1 MTKQEFEKRKNELKE
16 RLQNAKDEELEEI
29 RSAIEELEKAEI
41 VDEPEDNQE
50 EKQEEQEKE
59 EKVDERSLLKGAV
72 ENLEKRNLL
81 TAKVIEKPG
90 KNKEERK
97 MEEDNK
103 VIESAAKE
111 LRAGNVVKFSMKNKE
126 ERSVTVSGGTLL
138 VPGRTKTQIAES
150 FDRPS
155 AMADKLN
162 IVPLNGGES
171 YSVAFEKDG
180 GEGGYTVEGGNYQD
194 IDPEF
199 DHVSTGR
206 AKVTAYA
213 EITEEVEKLPD
224 ADYVSRVGKAVEKAI
239 KKKIGAQAVAGPG
252 TDNTIRGIYNAD
264 VKVLDG
270 NGDIEIASIDQD
282 TLNTIVFGFGG
293 EEAVED
299 EQTLILNKKDL
310 EAFSKVKNN
319 HGDFVYKITKGK
331 GEGRISY
338 SNGGADVPYIINSA
352 CTALSATSTEAGAK
366 TMIYGSL
373 TDYEFPVFSDIETKM
388 SEDYKFKQ
396 GMKAFKASC
405 IVGGTVSK
413 FNGFSRIKKAATV

>member
-1 MTKQEFEKRKNELKE
+1 MTRAEFEKRKAELKE
-16 RLQNAKDEELEEI
+16 KLANAKDEELEEI
-29 RSAIEELEKAEI
+29 RKEVEELENAEI
-41 VDEPEDNQE
+41 IEDKQPEE
-50 EKQEEQEKE
+50 GEKE
-59 EKVDERSLLKGAV
+59 EKIDERNLLKGAV
-72 ENLEKRNLL
+72 DRLEERKIDISK
-81 TAKVIEKPG
+81 AKEIKKPIE
-90 KNKEERK
+90 EERK
-97 MEEDNK
+97 MEKDNE
-103 VIESAAKE
+103 VIENAAKE
-111 LRAGNVVKFSMKNKE
+111 LRAGNIVKFSIKNKE

-150 FDRPS
+150 FDKPS

-162 IVPLNGGES
+162 VVPLNGGES

-180 GEGGYTVEGGNYQD
+180 GEGGYTVEGGNYID

-239 KKKIGAQAVAGPG
+239 KKKIGAQSVAGPG

-264 VKVLDG
+264 TKVLDG
-270 NGDIEIASIDQD
+270 NGDIEIETIDQD

-293 EEAVED
+293 EEDVED

-352 CTALSATSTEAGAK
+352 CTALSNANTTAGAK

-405 IVGGTVSK
+405 IVDGTVSK
-413 FNGFSRIKKAATV
+413 FNGFSRILKKEAGV

>member
-1 MTKQEFEKRKNELKE
+1 MTREEFKKRKAELKE
-16 RLQNAKDEELEEI
+16 RLNNAKDEELEEV
-29 RSAIEELEKAEI
+29 RKEIEELEKAEI
-41 VDEPEDNQE
+41 IE
-50 EKQEEQEKE
+50 EKQEEKE
-59 EKVDERSLLKGAV
+59 ELIDERSLLKGAV
-72 ENLEKRNLL
+72 ERLEERKNNLNE
-81 TAKVIEKPG
+81 AKVIERPG
-90 KNKEERK
+90 KKEEERK
-97 MEEDNK
+97 MEEENK

-111 LRAGNVVKFSMKNKE
+111 LRAGNTVKFSMRNKE
-126 ERSVTVSGGTLL
+126 ERSVMVSGGTLL
-138 VPGRTKTQIAES
+138 VPGKTKTQIAES

-162 IVPLNGGES
+162 TVPLNGGES
-171 YSVAFEKDG
+171 YSVAFEKKG
-180 GEGGYTVEGGNYQD
+180 NEGGYTVEGGEYHD

-206 AKVTAYA
+206 AKITAYA
-213 EITEEVEKLPD
+213 EVTEEVEKLPD
-224 ADYVSRVGKAVEKAI
+224 ADYVSRVGQAVEKAL
-239 KKKIGAQAVAGPG
+239 KKKIGAQAVAGTG
-252 TDNTIRGIYNAD
+252 SENTIRGIYNAD
-264 VKVLDG
+264 AKVLDG
-270 NGDIEIASIDQD
+270 SGDIEIETIDQD

-299 EQTLILNKKDL
+299 EQSLILSKKDL

-352 CTALSATSTEAGAK
+352 CTSLSNAETAEGAK

-373 TDYEFPVFSDIETKM
+373 TDYEFPVFSDIETRM

-413 FNGFSRIKKAATV
+413 FNGFSRIVKKAASV

>member
-1 MTKQEFEKRKNELKE
+1 MTREEFEKRKAELKE
-16 RLQNAKDEELEEI
+16 KLNNAKDEELEEI
-29 RSAIEELEKAEI
+29 RKEIEELENAEI
-41 VDEPEDNQE
+41 VEEKPEEKPEEQE
-50 EKQEEQEKE
+50 EKKT
-59 EKVDERSLLKGAV
+59 DERSLLKGAV
-72 ENLEKRNLL
+72 GRLEERKIDLNK
-81 TAKVIEKPG
+81 AKVIEKPG
-90 KNKEERK
+90 ENKEERK
-97 MEEDNK
+97 MEEENK

-111 LRAGNVVKFSMKNKE
+111 LRAGNTVKFSMKNKE
-126 ERSVTVSGGTLL
+126 ERSVMVSGGTLL

-162 IVPLNGGES
+162 TVPLNGGES
-171 YSVAFEKDG
+171 YSVAFEKG
-180 GEGGYTVEGGNYQD
+180 GNEGGYTVEGGEYHD

-206 AKVTAYA
+206 AKITAYA

-224 ADYVSRVGKAVEKAI
+224 ADYVSRVGQAVEKAL
-239 KKKIGAQAVAGPG
+239 KKKIGAQAVAGTG
-252 TDNTIRGIYNAD
+252 SENTIRGIYNAD
-264 VKVLDG
+264 AKVLDG
-270 NGDIEIASIDQD
+270 KGDIQIASIDQD

-299 EQTLILNKKDL
+299 EQSLILSKKDL

-319 HGDFVYKITKGK
+319 HGEFVYKITKGK

-352 CTALSATSTEAGAK
+352 CTALSNAETAEGAK

-373 TDYEFPVFSDIETKM
+373 SDYEFPVFSDIETKM

-413 FNGFSRIKKAATV
+413 FNGFSRIIKAAAGV

>member
-1 MTKQEFEKRKNELKE
+1 MTKQEFEKRKSELKE
-16 RLQNAKDEELEEI
+16 KLQNAKDEELEEI

-41 VDEPEDNQE
+41 VEEPEDKEDNQE
-50 EKQEEQEKE
+50 GKE

-72 ENLEKRNLL
+72 ENLEKRDFSK
-81 TAKVIEKPG
+81 AKVIEKPE

-103 VIESAAKE
+103 VIEDAAKE
-111 LRAGNVVKFSMKNKE
+111 LRAGNTVKFSMKNKE

-138 VPGRTKTQIAES
+138 VPGRTKTEIAES

-224 ADYVSRVGKAVEKAI
+224 TDYVSRVGKAVEKAI

-264 VKVLDG
+264 TKVLDG
-270 NGDIEIASIDQD
+270 NGDIEIAAIDQD

-352 CTALSATSTEAGAK
+352 CTALSAANTEAGAK

-413 FNGFSRIKKAATV
+413 FNGFSRILKKASV

>member
-1 MTKQEFEKRKNELKE
+1 MTRAEFEKRKAELKE
-16 RLQNAKDEELEEI
+16 KLANAKDEELEEI
-29 RSAIEELEKAEI
+29 RKEVEELENAEI
-41 VDEPEDNQE
+41 V
-50 EKQEEQEKE
+50 EEQNKEDDKEEKE
-59 EKVDERSLLKGAV
+59 EKIDERSLLKGAV
-72 ENLEKRNLL
+72 DRLEERKID
-81 TAKVIEKPG
+81 TSKAKVIEKTE
-90 KNKEERK
+90 NKEEERK
-97 MEEDNK
+97 MEENK
-103 VIESAAKE
+103 VIKNAAKE
-111 LRAGNVVKFSMKNKE
+111 LRAGNTVKYSMKNKE

-180 GEGGYTVEGGNYQD
+180 VEGGYTVEGGNYAD

-224 ADYVSRVGKAVEKAI
+224 ADYVSIVGKAVEKAI
-239 KKKIGAQAVAGPG
+239 KKKIGAQAVAGTG
-252 TDNTIRGIYNAD
+252 AENTIRGIYNAD
-264 VKVLDG
+264 AKVLDG
-270 NGDIEIASIDQD
+270 NGDIEIEAIDQD

-352 CTALSATSTEAGAK
+352 CTALSATSTETGAK

-413 FNGFSRIKKAATV
+413 FNGFSRILKKEAGV

>member
-1 MTKQEFEKRKNELKE
+1 MTKKEFEKRKLELKE
-16 RLQNAKDEELEEI
+16 KLNNSKDEELEEV
-29 RSAIEELEKAEI
+29 RKEIEELENTEI
-41 VDEPEDNQE
+41 TEDI
-50 EKQEEQEKE
+50 EKE
-59 EKVDERSLLKGAV
+59 QLDVDERSLLNGAIDR
-72 ENLEKRNLL
+72 LEERKIDLSK
-81 TAKVIEKPG
+81 AKIIEKPG
-90 KNKEERK
+90 VNKEERK
-97 MEEDNK
+97 MDEENK
-103 VIESAAKE
+103 IIENAAKE
-111 LRAGNVVKFSMKNKE
+111 LRAGNIVKFSMKNKQ
-126 ERSVTVSGGTLL
+126 ERSVQVSGGTLL
-138 VPGRTKTQIAES
+138 VPGKTKTQIAES

-162 IVPLNGGES
+162 TVPLNGGES
-171 YSVAFEKDG
+171 YSVAFEKNG
-180 GEGGYTVEGGNYQD
+180 NEGGYTVEGGEYHD

-206 AKVTAYA
+206 AKITAYA
-213 EITEEVEKLPD
+213 EVTEEVEKLPD
-224 ADYVSRVGKAVEKAI
+224 ADYVSRVGQAVEKAL
-239 KKKIGAQAVAGPG
+239 KKKIGAQVIAGTG
-252 TDNTIRGIYNAD
+252 SENTIRGIYNAD
-264 VKVLDG
+264 TKVLDG
-270 NGDIEIASIDQD
+270 KGDIGIVSIDQD

-310 EAFSKVKNN
+310 EAFSKVKNA

-352 CTALSATSTEAGAK
+352 CTALSNTETEAESK

-373 TDYEFPVFSDIETKM
+373 ADYEFPVFSDIETAM
-388 SEDYKFKQ
+388 STDYKFKE

-413 FNGFSRIKKAATV
+413 FNGFSRIVKKAGV